1 LINKLIDGSEVIDAA
16 GLDKLSAVLKVFI
29 FELLGMKDESGAATT
44 DSHAEAFGGAVDLLL
59 SLRAQAKANK
69 DWATSDM
76 IRNRLTELGF
86 TVKDTKDGATWT
98 L

>member
-1 LINKLIDGSEVIDAA
+1 
-16 GLDKLSAVLKVFI
+16 LKVFI